1 MNFEIIEDEHKIKK
15 NDKKKMPKYLIYE
28 KDINFTICKLC
39 KNAVCYLQP
48 ALNINCEPYIIYK
61 CSGKIKY
68 DNNLFENNFLLN
80 SRTCSINEYLNF
92 INDKNF
98 FNSKNKCYFHENET
112 ETLYCIQ
119 CQKFFC
125 KKECLK
131 IHNDLQEYH
140 IFSEIEINLKN
151 FCNQHIDKN
160 YKIKFY
166 CLKCKQFLCEKCKE
180 NICINNDN
188 HSLFTLNELKII
200 LTEKK
205 KKFINEQD
213 ELIKKKEEEKDYL
226 FKKFEDNSFADLNIN
241 SINNLKKIIIN
252 NLEANKIFKN
262 ICEIIFTTFEKFN
275 NFSNSYI
282 LGNVIRFLN
291 LNKKEYDK
299 EKLNKDY
306 LISFYKTNYLIDF
319 HRIKIFKA
327 IREINLE
334 KIQHVITYKDNKE
347 FIMNSEINGE
357 SLIIFVNNE
366 GKINQDYI
374 KLNSKGKIT
383 AMITV
388 KNTLL
393 VLGFTEELQK
403 NSRLKV
409 YNITDTSKIGKK
421 KNQYSHS
428 AHPNDILKICEIK
441 DFQILTLSIEPLI
454 KLWNI
459 KDEPLNTNIF
469 YLPHNNVN
477 NIIKFNKRK
486 IFLIGN
492 DFISIYKFEKK
503 VNYSILERKNINSFY
518 LLDEK
523 KYNIKKR
530 YFLIVE
536 SVNEPE
542 KENETNVVLYD
553 TIKIVKPKKY
563 YETQKLSQLNFE
575 SKILNICFLK
585 SFFCCQFNDG
595 NLSIINL
602 VGNFILNRLFLFN
615 FYSKSL
621 DKCFT
626 FYNSDNIEKILF
638 IKKKDENNI
647 TGYIIFEEIFNNSI
661 FDKEIVIS

>member
-1 MNFEIIEDEHKIKK
+1 MKFEIIGEDIKIEKEK
-15 NDKKKMPKYLIYE
+15 NEMKKMPKYLIYE
-28 KDINFTICKLC
+28 KDINFTICKMC

-48 ALNINCEPYIIYK
+48 VLNKNSEPCVIYNCSKKINFDQY
-61 CSGKIKY
+61 
-68 DNNLFENNFLLN
+68 LFENNFLLEK
-80 SRTCSINEYLNF
+80 RTCSINEYLNF
-92 INDKNF
+92 LNNKNYFNIN
-98 FNSKNKCYFHENET
+98 NKCYFHENET

-151 FCNQHIDKN
+151 FCNQHTDKKN
-160 YKIKFY
+160 YKINCY
-166 CLKCKQFLCEKCKE
+166 CLNCKQFLCEKCKVKL
-180 NICINNDN
+180 CVDN
-188 HSLFTLNELKII
+188 ESHFLLTLNELNKKIA
-200 LTEKK
+200 KK
-205 KKFINEQD
+205 MKNFINEQD
-213 ELIKKKEEEKDYL
+213 NLIKKKEEEKEYL

-252 NLEANKIFKN
+252 NLEANNLFKN
-262 ICEIIFTTFEKFN
+262 ICKAIFTTYEKFKY
-275 NFSNSYI
+275 FSNPYI

-291 LNKKEYDK
+291 LNEKEYDK

-306 LISFYKTNYLIDF
+306 LISFYKTNYLIEF
-319 HRIKIFKA
+319 RRLKIFKA

-334 KIQHVITYKDNKE
+334 KIHHVITYKDDEE
-347 FIMNSEINGE
+347 FIMNCEIDGE

-388 KNTLL
+388 KNLL
-393 VLGFTEELQK
+393 VLGFTELKQK

-428 AHPNDILKICEIK
+428 AHSNDILKICEIK
-441 DFQILTLSIEPLI
+441 DFQILTLSYEPFM

-459 KDEPLNTNIF
+459 KDEILNTNLF
-469 YLPHNNVN
+469 YFPNNNIVN

-486 IFLIGN
+486 IVLIGN

-503 VNYSILERKNINSFY
+503 VNYSILENKNINSFY

-530 YFLIVE
+530 SFLVVE
-536 SVNEPE
+536 SDV
-542 KENETNVVLYD
+542 NVVLYD
-553 TIKIVKPKKY
+553 TEKIEKPKKY
-563 YETQKLSQLNFE
+563 ITQKLSELNFE

-585 SFFCCQFNDG
+585 SFFCCQFVDG

-602 VGNFILNRLFLFN
+602 VGNYILNRLFLYN
-615 FYSKSL
+615 FYSISL
-621 DKCFT
+621 GKCFT
-626 FYNSDNIEKILF
+626 FQTSNNIKKILF
-638 IKKKDENNI
+638 IKKNDKNDI
-647 TGYIIFEEIFNNSI
+647 TGYIIFEEIFNNTI
-661 FDKEIVIS
+661 LNKEIVIS